1 MNRKALVLSLAFL
14 SLNVSSALTVCFAAQ
29 TDSERAHECLTEA
42 VKQMGGETAL
52 RALKTVRF
60 EAIGHR
66 EMVEQSE
73 RPEGPYVVEYDHL
86 IVQLRDLERHHWKQT
101 VTLNGGPF
109 PEVTIDTVTV
119 DESAKR
125 AFDHQVRPGSPDD
138 LQSAQETLELGPER
152 VLFTAL
158 AADDLRAEADTVLQ
172 SVPHHVVAFTWRNLP
187 VRLYL
192 NSYTALPTEVE
203 WQSAYP
209 SNIFWSAWG
218 DVTTRL
224 YYSLW
229 WLCPGGIHYP
239 TQWDFVRNGLPDR
252 VFTITKIAT
261 NVEFPADTFAISADE
276 RATFHKRG
284 GTLDDRPLGIPDQP
298 AVEVAKD
305 IVHIPGAWNVTLAR
319 QTDGIVIVE
328 APISSGY
335 SAKVLAEAERRWP
348 GVPVKAVISTSDSWP
363 HLAGVREYVARGI
376 PVYALDLN
384 IAILS
389 RLVTAPRTRFPD
401 AAAQNPKKPDFHVV
415 ASKTLLGTGPNRIEI
430 YPLRGE
436 TSERQMMV
444 YFPEH
449 KLLYGS
455 DPFQKNERGYTFP
468 QTVWELVHAVER
480 ERFSVDTF
488 FMMHIGPT
496 PWGDLLKAIEEAEN
510 APIVK
515 QDRQTN

>member
-1 MNRKALVLSLAFL
+1 MNLKARATGLLALALSAGTVVPPCHATPASAARAQQYLTLA
-14 SLNVSSALTVCFAAQ
+14 VQ
-29 TDSERAHECLTEA
+29 
-42 VKQMGGETAL
+42 QMGGTPAL
-52 RALKTVRF
+52 QALKTVRF

-73 RPEGPYVVEYDHL
+73 RPEGPYVVEYDHH
-86 IVQLRDLERHHWKQT
+86 IVQARDLEHQGWRQT

-109 PEVTIDTVTV
+109 PDVTITTVS
-119 DESAKR
+119 DGESARK
-125 AFDHQVRPGSPDD
+125 AFDDHVRPGSIDD

-152 VLFTAL
+152 ILFTAL
-158 AADDLRAEADTVLQ
+158 AAPDLRAEADTVLQ
-172 SVPHHVVAFTWRNLP
+172 SVRHHVVAFTWRGQP

-203 WQSAYP
+203 WRSAYP
-209 SNIFWSAWG
+209 WNIFWSAWG

-229 WLCPGGIHYP
+229 WLGPAGIHYP
-239 TQWDFVRNGLPDR
+239 LQWDFFRNDLPDHF
-252 VFTITKIAT
+252 FTITRIAT
-261 NVEFPADTFAISADE
+261 NVTFPADTFAVSADE
-276 RATFHKRG
+276 RAAYEKRRG
-284 GTLDDRPLGIPDQP
+284 SLDDRPLGIAGQP
-298 AVEVAKD
+298 AVELAAG
-305 IVHIPGAWNVTLAR
+305 IVHIPGAWNVTLVR
-319 QTDGIVIVE
+319 QEDGVVVLE

-335 SAKVLAEAERRWP
+335 SVKVLAEAARRWP

-384 IAILS
+384 VAILS
-389 RLVTAPRTRFPD
+389 RLVAAPRTRFPD
-401 AAAQNPKKPDFHVV
+401 ALARAGKKPLFRVV
-415 ASKTLLGTGPNRIEI
+415 AGKTLLGSGPNAMEL

-444 YFPEH
+444 YFPQH

-455 DPFQKNERGYTFP
+455 DAFQQNDQGFTFP
-468 QTVWELVHAVER
+468 QTVWEVAHAVEHEGLAV
-480 ERFSVDTF
+480 ERF

-496 PWGDLLKAIEEAEN
+496 SWSEALQAIRSAQRLP
-510 APIVK
+510 AP
-515 QDRQTN
+515 